1 MAANEE
7 INPLIQRFTTKQG
20 FVDVLFEIGIGENER
35 DRLVDNGFSS
45 MRDLVT
51 QYEFKIEDFRSYL
64 KTLNKTFGSLAD
76 VDQRIYFP
84 PPVC

>member
-7 INPLIQRFTTKQG
+7 INPIIQRFTTEQG

-35 DRLVDNGFSS
+35 DRLVDDGFSS

-51 QYEFKIEDFRSYL
+51 QYEL
-64 KTLNKTFGSLAD
+64 KK
-76 VDQRIYFP
+76 
-84 PPVC
+84 